1 MVIAVQ
7 LAAQKTHGFITAQ
20 LGFPQGEFK
29 DASPVTGVGLRLGV
43 LTKVSNEAPLS
54 VGGELGFMVAGSD
67 SKLFDLYY
75 QGFYD
80 RYRITAS
87 NNIISFAFKARADL
101 LPAEQPVMLFVDGT
115 IGTNLFFSSVD
126 IEQETFFGNTQSAGG
141 ESTKGHWAFTWGPGL
156 GIEIPLGKRK
166 EIALRGK
173 ASYLFGSTTKYL
185 TDPYIDNNGTVYF
198 YEQESKT
205 DMLVAELGIRINF
218 YPRARK
224 YSDRRR

>member
-1 MVIAVQ
+1 MRIALLSLIAMVIAVQ

-87 NNIISFAFKARADL
+87 NNIISFATR
-101 LPAEQPVMLFVDGT
+101 DGK
-115 IGTNLFFSSVD
+115 L
-126 IEQETFFGNTQSAGG
+126 
-141 ESTKGHWAFTWGPGL
+141 
-156 GIEIPLGKRK
+156 
-166 EIALRGK
+166 
-173 ASYLFGSTTKYL
+173 TTLK
-185 TDPYIDNNGTVYF
+185 
-198 YEQESKT
+198 
-205 DMLVAELGIRINF
+205 
-218 YPRARK
+218 
-224 YSDRRR
+224 